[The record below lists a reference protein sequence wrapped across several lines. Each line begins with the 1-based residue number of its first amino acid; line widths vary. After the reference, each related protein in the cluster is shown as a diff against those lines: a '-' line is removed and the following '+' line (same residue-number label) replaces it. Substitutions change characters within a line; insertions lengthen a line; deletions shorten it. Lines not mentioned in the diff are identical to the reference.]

1 MKGVFILAETATEIT
16 LKTIL
21 TTYTSYAKTYIES
34 RIPKKMSELTNDANY
49 LKNTDTA
56 AKATADASGNVITTT
71 YATKTELTNGLAAKA
86 NAANVP
92 TTKKFTEELAKKA
105 NTATTLAG
113 YGITDSYTKTELNTK
128 LTGKADKATTLAG
141 YNISDAYTKTAVDSA
156 LANKLNVTTAAST
169 YVPITQKGVANGIAT
184 LDNSG
189 LVPPS
194 QLPSYVDDVVEGYLN
209 NGKFYKESA
218 HTTLIAGMSGKIYVD
233 ITDGENKS
241 YRYAPTSTSYIR
253 IDNAV
258 STSDAAVHDASGN
271 VITTTY
277 ATKADLATTTAK
289 LNNYLLKTEFKAF
302 TAGVDEAA
310 ISALWS

>member
-184 LDNSG
+184 LDGSG

-194 QLPSYVDDVVEGYLN
+194 QLPSYVDDVV
-209 NGKFYKESA
+209 
-218 HTTLIAGMSGKIYVD
+218 
-233 ITDGENKS
+233 
-241 YRYAPTSTSYIR
+241 
-253 IDNAV
+253 
-258 STSDAAVHDASGN
+258 
-271 VITTTY
+271 
-277 ATKADLATTTAK
+277 
-289 LNNYLLKTEFKAF
+289 
-302 TAGVDEAA
+302 
-310 ISALWS
+310 